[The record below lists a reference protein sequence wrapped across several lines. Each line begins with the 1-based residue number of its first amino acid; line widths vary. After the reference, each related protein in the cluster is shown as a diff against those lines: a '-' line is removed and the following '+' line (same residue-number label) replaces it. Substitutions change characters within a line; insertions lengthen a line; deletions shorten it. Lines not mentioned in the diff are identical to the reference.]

1 MLLIINNHRGHGNV
15 GGLGRYYRGSG
26 MLGTITRKLFSG
38 GIRKAISSG
47 TSSALVHKVA
57 DTVVNGAV
65 KKKVAD
71 AIGKEVA
78 SAAGKASAHL
88 IDSAIKK
95 VVTKKKK
102 RPAATEPCA
111 IELSP
116 TKKSKINSII
126 DGSGIV
132 YD

>member
-1 MLLIINNHRGHGNV
+1 MLLIINHHRGHGNV

-26 MLGTITRKLFSG
+26 MLGTIARKLFSG
-38 GIRKAISSG
+38 GVRKAISSG
-47 TSSALVHKVA
+47 ASSALVHKVA

-95 VVTKKKK
+95 VVTKKK
-102 RPAATEPCA
+102 RPAEPCA

-116 TKKSKINSII
+116 NKKSKINSII
-126 DGSGIV
+126 EGSGIV

>member
-1 MLLIINNHRGHGNV
+1 M
-15 GGLGRYYRGSG
+15 
-26 MLGTITRKLFSG
+26 
-38 GIRKAISSG
+38 
-47 TSSALVHKVA
+47 
-57 DTVVNGAV
+57 NGAV

-95 VVTKKKK
+95 VVTKKK
-102 RPAATEPCA
+102 RPTAAEPCA
-111 IELSP
+111 IEVSP
-116 TKKSKINSII
+116 AKKSKINSII

>member
-26 MLGTITRKLFSG
+26 MFGAIARKLFSG
-38 GIRKAISSG
+38 GVRKAISSG
-47 TSSALVHKVA
+47 ASSALVHKVA

-88 IDSAIKK
+88 IKK
-95 VVTKKKK
+95 VVTKK
-102 RPAATEPCA
+102 RPAEPCA

>member
-1 MLLIINNHRGHGNV
+1 
-15 GGLGRYYRGSG
+15 
-26 MLGTITRKLFSG
+26 MLGAIARKLFSG
-38 GIRKAISSG
+38 GVRKAISSG
-47 TSSALVHKVA
+47 VSSDMVHKVA

-95 VVTKKKK
+95 VVKKKNNK
-102 RPAATEPCA
+102 SPAQEACA
-111 IELSP
+111 IELPP
-116 TKKSKINSII
+116 TTAKKVKINNIV